1 MSRKSSI
8 SASIAATDTPAGQRG
23 PLEHER
29 RDQIIREADEHFR
42 RNGYSQTSVAE
53 LAKAIGVSSAY
64 VYRFFDSKQAI
75 GEAVC
80 RAVLARMA
88 AALWEIAQRPN
99 SASQRIRLLVKAL
112 KNQGQEQYFK
122 QRALHD
128 IVSTALRDHWPSV
141 LVHRYEILQ
150 VVRKVVGD
158 GRQSG
163 EFERKTPLDE
173 TCLAI
178 FECLMPF
185 AHPLLLELRTPEELD
200 VSVVA
205 VTNLVLRSLAP

>member
-1 MSRKSSI
+1 MSRKSTI
-8 SASIAATDTPAGQRG
+8 SDTVTADIPAGHRG
-23 PLEHER
+23 PPEHER
-29 RDQIIREADEHFR
+29 RNQIIREADAHFR

-88 AALWEIAQRPN
+88 AALWEIAERPN
-99 SASQRIRLLVKAL
+99 SASQRMRLLVKAL
-112 KNQGQEQYFK
+112 KNQSQEQFFK

-128 IVSTALRDHWPSV
+128 IVATALRDHWPSV
-141 LVHRYEILQ
+141 LVHRHEILQ

-178 FECLMPF
+178 FECVMPF
-185 AHPLLLELRTPEELD
+185 THPVLLELRTPEELE
-200 VSVVA
+200 VSIVA